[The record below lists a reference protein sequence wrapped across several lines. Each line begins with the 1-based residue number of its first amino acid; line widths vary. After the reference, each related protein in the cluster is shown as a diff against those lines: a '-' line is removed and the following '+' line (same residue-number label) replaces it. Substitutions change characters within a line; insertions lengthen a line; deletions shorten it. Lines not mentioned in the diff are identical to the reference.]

1 MDYSRLRDWVILIL
15 LVLLF
20 AVGVSYISE
29 AAITSNTPTSGKIGA
44 TGFWKQ
50 NVIVDSATD
59 TTCIDARGYSA
70 IFIDV
75 IKTAGTINV
84 DLDRSV
90 EATGANPISIVD
102 DLTASG
108 AKSELVVAP
117 YYCMD
122 VDTCTGCTVTATF
135 YLWTLFDPQ

>member
-1 MDYSRLRDWVILIL
+1 MKRIL
-15 LVLLF
+15 LVLLLF
-20 AVGVSYISE
+20 FGGYLVAN
-29 AAITSNTPTSGKIGA
+29 AAITSNTQTSGKIGA

-50 NVIVDSATD
+50 NIIVDSATD
-59 TTCIDARGYSA
+59 VTCIDARGYSA
-70 IFIDV
+70 VFIDV

-90 EATGANPISIVD
+90 ESTGANPISIVD

-122 VDTCTGCTVTATF
+122 VDTCTACTVTATV